1 MIKLEHVSKSFGPEK
16 KAVND
21 ISFEVQEGETLVL
34 LGTSGCGK
42 TTTLRMINRLL
53 EPGSGHIY
61 VNGTEV
67 RELAPEIL
75 RRSIG
80 YVLQNTGLFPHY
92 TVSENIGIVPS
103 LLKWDKTR
111 IRERI
116 VTL

>member
-1 MIKLEHVSKSFGPEK
+1 MIKLAHVSKSFGPGK

-67 RELAPEIL
+67 RQLPPKYSAAVLVTYCKTPACFLIIQSVKIL
-75 RRSIG
+75 G
-80 YVLQNTGLFPHY
+80 
-92 TVSENIGIVPS
+92 
-103 LLKWDKTR
+103 
-111 IRERI
+111 
-116 VTL
+116 